1 MRASGVGRLAR
12 RVAALPASSSRRGA
26 PPFAPTAPRTPSSS
40 VPPSASS
47 SPVRRPPNEPLV
59 PPLVPDLGRRGSRA
73 FGHAPDAYTAA
84 HRARAVALAAP
95 LGFAAG
101 AFGSLVGVGGGVLI
115 VPALTGAVPIP
126 QRVVTG
132 TSLVAVLA
140 TAAVSAANF
149 TAAGCVDHNAALI
162 LGATAMLSAPIGARL
177 TSRMDCE
184 QLRRVLAWFLL
195 LAAPA
200 APAKHLYFA
209 SSRRRDA
216 SASATSES
224 SAPSKSKSKAHSG
237 AADPHDTHSADTHS
251 SAPVLIGVGAVA
263 GLASGLLGIGGGTVV
278 TPLLATLTPLPQA
291 AVLGTSLLAMLPP
304 SAVALWQHNRMGNVD
319 ARLGAALAIG
329 TAIGGGIGSRVAA
342 DEELLPRGAL
352 EAAFCVGMAFL
363 SRRTFAGLK
372 KTK

>member
-1 MRASGVGRLAR
+1 
-12 RVAALPASSSRRGA
+12 
-26 PPFAPTAPRTPSSS
+26 
-40 VPPSASS
+40 
-47 SPVRRPPNEPLV
+47 LV

-115 VPALTGAVPIP
+115 VPALTSAVPIP

-149 TAAGCVDHNAALI
+149 NAAGCVDHTAAAI

-184 QLRRVLAWFLL
+184 RLRRVLAWFLL

-200 APAKHLYFA
+200 APAKHFYFA

-237 AADPHDTHSADTHS
+237 AADPHDTHSADTHSASAS

>member
-1 MRASGVGRLAR
+1 M
-12 RVAALPASSSRRGA
+12 
-26 PPFAPTAPRTPSSS
+26 
-40 VPPSASS
+40 
-47 SPVRRPPNEPLV
+47 
-59 PPLVPDLGRRGSRA
+59 PDLGRRGSRA

-149 TAAGCVDHNAALI
+149 NAAGCVDHNAAAI

-195 LAAPA
+195 IAAPA
-200 APAKHLYFA
+200 APAKHFLFA
-209 SSRRRDA
+209 SRRRDA

-224 SAPSKSKSKAHSG
+224 SAPSISNSKAHSG
-237 AADPHDTHSADTHS
+237 AADPHDTHSADTHSASAS

>member
-1 MRASGVGRLAR
+1 M
-12 RVAALPASSSRRGA
+12 
-26 PPFAPTAPRTPSSS
+26 
-40 VPPSASS
+40 
-47 SPVRRPPNEPLV
+47 
-59 PPLVPDLGRRGSRA
+59 PDLGRRGSRA

-115 VPALTGAVPIP
+115 VPALTSAVPIP

-149 TAAGCVDHNAALI
+149 NAAGCVDHTAAAI

-200 APAKHLYFA
+200 APAKHFFA
-209 SSRRRDA
+209 SRRRDA
-216 SASATSES
+216 SATSE
-224 SAPSKSKSKAHSG
+224 SAPSKSKASAG
-237 AADPHDTHSADTHS
+237 VADPHSASASAS
-251 SAPVLIGVGAVA
+251 SAPVLICVGAVA

>member
-1 MRASGVGRLAR
+1 MSG
-12 RVAALPASSSRRGA
+12 
-26 PPFAPTAPRTPSSS
+26 
-40 VPPSASS
+40 
-47 SPVRRPPNEPLV
+47 
-59 PPLVPDLGRRGSRA
+59 
-73 FGHAPDAYTAA
+73 
-84 HRARAVALAAP
+84 
-95 LGFAAG
+95 
-101 AFGSLVGVGGGVLI
+101 
-115 VPALTGAVPIP
+115 
-126 QRVVTG
+126 
-132 TSLVAVLA
+132 
-140 TAAVSAANF
+140 AANF
-149 TAAGCVDHNAALI
+149 NAAGCVDHNAALL

-200 APAKHLYFA
+200 APAKHFYFA
-209 SSRRRDA
+209 SRTTRRDA

-237 AADPHDTHSADTHS
+237 AADPHDTHSADTHSADTHS

-342 DEELLPRGAL
+342 DEDALPRGAL